1 MNQTTFWNL
10 LKENKIEIPIIQ
22 RDYAQGRDGKEYLR
36 QTFLESLKNAL
47 DKNEVLKLDFVY
59 GSTENGALQPLDG
72 QQRLTTLWILH
83 WYIAMRAGKLHEAG
97 AALKKFTYETRISS
111 REFCEELCKE
121 FHFKDYNLCKYH
133 IECKP
138 LEKCPR
144 KSIVDFI
151 TSQTWFYS
159 SWKQDPTIQSMLR
172 MLGGTQ
178 KKGKGGT
185 DIPDGIEEV
194 FGESSDFKKYWDKLE
209 SDNAPIVF
217 YYLPLKDFGLSDD
230 LYIKMN
236 ARGKQLTN
244 FENFKADLVGYI
256 QEKAEEENK
265 KWKNLASSV
274 NGIPAKLDTEWTDIF
289 WQNKTDDGR
298 IDEIYFAFLN
308 RYFLHYAIAHLDAN
322 EKSSIWKLYGN
333 ESNDSTLSYDKGFQM
348 YADIIEK
355 KLQVETSQEQNT
367 SEKNLLEKLSAL
379 YANLNKIVK
388 DDSGNDIK
396 LINDKIRSYLPA
408 WFAPFDFI
416 PQYNKNGD
424 YEVVKDSFG
433 NNLYKVTTLT
443 QPQRVV
449 FFGICRYLEECKSFD
464 EGQFK
469 RWMRVVCNLTEN
481 NAIDTID
488 AMCSRIKLINELSSH
503 CTDIYRFL
511 SDDKSEI
518 KSNAAKE
525 QLTEEI
531 EKAKQILKDNG
542 KYNGNMDELKGKT
555 WEDVI
560 IEAESYAF
568 FKGAIRFLFRNE
580 NGAWDWKDFDTK
592 WENAKEI
599 FNNGGLSEKYKKEAK
614 ANRIVLS
621 YCNRWLEQIE
631 SYAKHDKYIFAFTS
645 KVWKDNILLKN
656 MDNSLLYGYPIHQLL
671 MGKTINNQL
680 DLEVKDGDVYRKDDD
695 VYRWEAF
702 RKLVNTTIISW
713 VQNKKNSDKW
723 YVRWIYGGLSLYPS
737 SMGVVLTL
745 SKRDDILSAL
755 NGEGKIKVIG
765 EIIETEPKMLFGWD
779 IHFEYIYINKP
790 YSFRWQHWNWI
801 DMYEG
806 NKRLANDEK
815 YKDLTIDGKNIT
827 DKDSLIQELNACIE
841 KYEKLQP
848 EQPTS

>member
-1 MNQTTFWNL
+1 
-10 LKENKIEIPIIQ
+10 
-22 RDYAQGRDGKEYLR
+22 
-36 QTFLESLKNAL
+36 
-47 DKNEVLKLDFVY
+47 
-59 GSTENGALQPLDG
+59 
-72 QQRLTTLWILH
+72 
-83 WYIAMRAGKLHEAG
+83 
-97 AALKKFTYETRISS
+97 
-111 REFCEELCKE
+111 
-121 FHFKDYNLCKYH
+121 
-133 IECKP
+133 
-138 LEKCPR
+138 
-144 KSIVDFI
+144 
-151 TSQTWFYS
+151 
-159 SWKQDPTIQSMLR
+159 
-172 MLGGTQ
+172 
-178 KKGKGGT
+178 
-185 DIPDGIEEV
+185 
-194 FGESSDFKKYWDKLE
+194 
-209 SDNAPIVF
+209 
-217 YYLPLKDFGLSDD
+217 
-230 LYIKMN
+230 
-236 ARGKQLTN
+236 
-244 FENFKADLVGYI
+244 
-256 QEKAEEENK
+256 
-265 KWKNLASSV
+265 
-274 NGIPAKLDTEWTDIF
+274 
-289 WQNKTDDGR
+289 
-298 IDEIYFAFLN
+298 
-308 RYFLHYAIAHLDAN
+308 
-322 EKSSIWKLYGN
+322 
-333 ESNDSTLSYDKGFQM
+333 M
-348 YADIIEK
+348 YADIIGK

-367 SEKNLLEKLSAL
+367 PEKNLLEKLSAL
-379 YANLNKIVK
+379 FANLNKIVK

-396 LINDKIRSYLPA
+396 SINDKIRSYLPE
-408 WFAPFDFI
+408 WFSSFDFI

-599 FNNGGLSEKYKKEAK
+599 FNNGGLSEEYANEAI
-614 ANRIVLS
+614 ANRIILS
-621 YCNRWLEQIE
+621 YCNNWVKQIE
-631 SYAKHDKYIFAFTS
+631 SYSHHDKYIFSCTS

-723 YVRWIYGGLSLYPS
+723 YVRWIYGGVSLYPS

-806 NKRLANDEK
+806 DKRLANDEK
-815 YKDLTIDGKNIT
+815 YEDLKIDGESII
-827 DKDSLIQELNACIE
+827 DKDSLIQNLNACIE

>member
-10 LKENKIEIPIIQ
+10 LTENKIEIPIIQ
-22 RDYAQGRDGKEYLR
+22 RDYAQGREGKEYLR
-36 QTFLESLKNAL
+36 QTFLESLKQAL
-47 DKNEVLKLDFVY
+47 DENEVLKLDFVY
-59 GSTENGALQPLDG
+59 GSAENGALQPLDG
-72 QQRLTTLWILH
+72 QQRLTTLWLLH

-97 AALKKFTYETRISS
+97 ETLKKFTYETRISS
-111 REFCEELCKE
+111 REFCEELCKSE
-121 FHFKDYNLCKYH
+121 NFKSFDGNN
-133 IECKP
+133 
-138 LEKCPR
+138 
-144 KSIVDFI
+144 IVSYI

-178 KKGKGGT
+178 IKGKSGN

-194 FGESSDFKKYWDKLE
+194 FKDKEKENFSKYWEILK

-256 QEKAEEENK
+256 KKKAEEENE

-333 ESNDSTLSYDKGFQM
+333 ESNDSALSYDKGFQM
-348 YADIIEK
+348 YADTIEK

-416 PQYNKNGD
+416 PQYKKKDNGE
-424 YEVVKDSFG
+424 YEVGKDSFG

-464 EGQFK
+464 ERQFK

-488 AMCSRIKLINELSSH
+488 AMCSRIKLINELSCH
-503 CTDIYRFL
+503 CTDIYGFL

-531 EKAKQILKDNG
+531 AKAKQILK
-542 KYNGNMDELKGKT
+542 GNYDGNLAELEGKT

-560 IEAESYAF
+560 IEAENYAF

-580 NGAWDWKDFDTK
+580 KGEWDWKDFDTK
-592 WENAKEI
+592 WGNAKKI
-599 FNNGGLSEKYKKEAK
+599 FNDGGLSEEYADEAK
-614 ANRIVLS
+614 ANRIILS
-621 YCNRWLEQIE
+621 YCNNWVKQIE
-631 SYAKHDKYIFAFTS
+631 SYSHHDKYIFSCTS

-656 MDNSLLYGYPIHQLL
+656 MDNSPLYGYPVHQLL
-671 MGKTINNQL
+671 MGEEINNDL
-680 DLEVKDGDVYRKDDD
+680 DLEDYDK
-695 VYRWEAF
+695 YRWEAF
-702 RKLVNTTIISW
+702 GKLVNTTIISW

-723 YVRWIYGGLSLYPS
+723 YVRWVYEGFSLYPS
-737 SMGVVLTL
+737 SMGVILTL
-745 SKRDDILSAL
+745 TTRDDVLSAL
-755 NGEGKIKVIG
+755 NDEGKIKVL
-765 EIIETEPKMLFGWD
+765 EEVIETKPKMLFGWD
-779 IHFEYIYINKP
+779 IHFEYKKNKP

-806 NKRLANDEK
+806 DKRLVDDEK
-815 YKDLTIDGKNIT
+815 YKDLKIDGESIT
-827 DKDSLIQELNACIE
+827 DKDSLIQSLNACIE

>member
-1 MNQTTFWNL
+1 MSQTTFWNL

-22 RDYAQGRDGKEYLR
+22 RDYAQGREGKEYLR

-59 GSTENGALQPLDG
+59 GSAENGALQPLDG
-72 QQRLTTLWILH
+72 QQRLTTLWLLH
-83 WYIAMRAGKLHEAG
+83 WYMAMRAGKLHEAG
-97 AALKKFTYETRISS
+97 DTLKKFTYETRISS

-138 LEKCPR
+138 SEKCPR
-144 KSIVDFI
+144 KSIVDYI

-178 KKGKGGT
+178 IKGKSGN

-194 FGESSDFKKYWDKLE
+194 FKDKKKEDFSGYWDKLE

-256 QEKAEEENK
+256 KKKAEEENE

-274 NGIPAKLDTEWTDIF
+274 NGIPAKLDMEWTDIF

-308 RYFLHYAIAHLDAN
+308 RYFLYSLLQRNNLAENLQEDKIF
-322 EKSSIWKLYGN
+322 IYLYGSN
-333 ESNDSTLSYDKGFQM
+333 GNDTDLQYTSKAFEFDKFPELHSSLES
-348 YADIIEK
+348 
-355 KLQVETSQEQNT
+355 
-367 SEKNLLEKLSAL
+367 LEKTL
-379 YANLNKIVK
+379 
-388 DDSGNDIK
+388 D
-396 LINDKIRSYLPA
+396 
-408 WFAPFDFI
+408 
-416 PQYNKNGD
+416 
-424 YEVVKDSFG
+424 
-433 NNLYKVTTLT
+433 NLYKSISDENSKISSEKFSAIKEAVKAPWKKDPDDNSFCFIPEYKSNIITNLT
-443 QPQRVV
+443 QSHRVV
-449 FFGICRYLEECKSFD
+449 FFAVCKYFENKKYKEQS
-464 EGQFK
+464 FK
-469 RWMRVVCNLTEN
+469 RWMRIVWNIVEN
-481 NAIDTID
+481 SNVNNISS
-488 AMCSRIKLINELSSH
+488 MQGCMKLIKELAEESFENREDNGNEDYCIYELL
-503 CTDIYRFL
+503 CTLEDGFVE
-511 SDDKSEI
+511 KSF
-518 KSNAAKE
+518 AKE
-525 QLTEEI
+525 QLKEEI
-531 EKAKQILKDNG
+531 AKAKQILDG
-542 KYNGNMDELKGKT
+542 DQLRKYNDNKT

-560 IEAESYAF
+560 IEAENYAF

-580 NGAWDWKDFDTK
+580 KGEWDWKDFDTK
-592 WENAKEI
+592 WGNAKKI
-599 FNNGGLSEKYKKEAK
+599 FNDGGLSEEYADEAK
-614 ANRIVLS
+614 ANRIILS
-621 YCNRWLEQIE
+621 YCNNWVKQIE
-631 SYAKHDKYIFAFTS
+631 SYSHHDKYIFSCTS

-656 MDNSLLYGYPIHQLL
+656 MDNSPLYGYPVHQLL
-671 MGKTINNQL
+671 MGEEINNEL
-680 DLEVKDGDVYRKDDD
+680 YLKVKDGDLYRKDNDE
-695 VYRWEAF
+695 YRWEAF

-723 YVRWIYGGLSLYPS
+723 YVRWVYEGFSLYPS
-737 SMGVVLTL
+737 SMGVILTL
-745 SKRDDILSAL
+745 TTRDDVLSAL
-755 NGEGKIKVIG
+755 NDEGKIKVL
-765 EIIETEPKMLFGWD
+765 EEVIETKPKMLFGWD
-779 IHFEYIYINKP
+779 IHFEYKKNKP

-806 NKRLANDEK
+806 DKRLVDDEK
-815 YKDLTIDGKNIT
+815 YKDLKIDGESIT
-827 DKDSLIQELNACIE
+827 DKDSLIQSLNACIE
-841 KYEKLQP
+841 KYEKLQS

>member
-1 MNQTTFWNL
+1 M
-10 LKENKIEIPIIQ
+10 
-22 RDYAQGRDGKEYLR
+22 
-36 QTFLESLKNAL
+36 ESLKEAL
-47 DKNEVLKLDFVY
+47 DENKVLKLDFVY
-59 GSTENGALQPLDG
+59 GSTENGVLQPLDG
-72 QQRLTTLWILH
+72 QQRLTTLWLLH
-83 WYIAMRAGKLHEAG
+83 WYMAMRAEKLHEAG
-97 AALKKFTYETRISS
+97 AGLKKFTYETRISS
-111 REFCEELCKE
+111 REFCEELCKAE
-121 FHFKDYNLCKYH
+121 NFESFDGNN
-133 IECKP
+133 
-138 LEKCPR
+138 
-144 KSIVDFI
+144 IVSYI

-178 KKGKGGT
+178 IKGKSGN

-194 FGESSDFKKYWDKLE
+194 FGESSAFEKYWEKLE

-256 QEKAEEENK
+256 KKKANEDKIWEKFLHGK
-265 KWKNLASSV
+265 D
-274 NGIPAKLDTEWTDIF
+274 GIPIKLDTEWTDIF

-308 RYFLHYAIAHLDAN
+308 RYFLHYAIAHLDEN

-416 PQYNKNGD
+416 PQYKKNDDGE
-424 YEVVKDSFG
+424 YEVIKDSFG
-433 NNLYKVTTLT
+433 NNLYKVTTLN
-443 QPQRVV
+443 QSPRVV
-449 FFGICRYLEECKSFD
+449 FFGICRYLEKCESF
-464 EGQFK
+464 EVVQFK

-531 EKAKQILKDNG
+531 EKAKQILKGNYD
-542 KYNGNMDELKGKT
+542 GNMDELKGKT

-560 IEAESYAF
+560 IEAENYAF
-568 FKGAIRFLFRNE
+568 FKGAIRFLFCNE
-580 NGAWDWKDFDTK
+580 NGEWDWKDFDTK
-592 WENAKEI
+592 WKNAQRYFDKENGLYKIDSNLLRFFISQFNIENEDTNWNLFWEMVYDNEDSSWRNLLIKEKWKRPI
-599 FNNGGLSEKYKKEAK
+599 HETLISNNTKINTDYQSTFENKKRKNVQEDLVKMNLLECIASGCTLKYIKDNYLLMPYKSQVEWEKYIIGNHR
-614 ANRIVLS
+614 NRILS
-621 YCNRWLEQIE
+621 Y
-631 SYAKHDKYIFAFTS
+631 
-645 KVWKDNILLKN
+645 
-656 MDNSLLYGYPIHQLL
+656 LYG
-671 MGKTINNQL
+671 GKSYEQPYMYEKIYTDQKI
-680 DLEVKDGDVYRKDDD
+680 DGCDFF
-695 VYRWEAF
+695 W
-702 RKLVNTTIISW
+702 
-713 VQNKKNSDKW
+713 
-723 YVRWIYGGLSLYPS
+723 
-737 SMGVVLTL
+737 
-745 SKRDDILSAL
+745 
-755 NGEGKIKVIG
+755 
-765 EIIETEPKMLFGWD
+765 GWD
-779 IHFEYIYINKP
+779 IYFKYKMPSKTYDFTWYRDDFIYILN
-790 YSFRWQHWNWI
+790 
-801 DMYEG
+801 EG
-806 NKRLANDEK
+806 KSV
-815 YKDLTIDGKNIT
+815 KDKDGQDIKFSGENIT

-841 KYEKLQP
+841 KYEKLQS

>member
-1 MNQTTFWNL
+1 MSQTTFWNL

-22 RDYAQGRDGKEYLR
+22 RDYAQGREGKEYLR
-36 QTFLESLKNAL
+36 QTFLESLKEAL
-47 DKNEVLKLDFVY
+47 DENKVLKLDFVY
-59 GSTENGALQPLDG
+59 GSTENGVLQPLDG
-72 QQRLTTLWILH
+72 QQRLTTLWLLH
-83 WYIAMRAGKLHEAG
+83 WYIAMRAGKLNEAG
-97 AALKKFTYETRISS
+97 DTLKKFTYETRISS
-111 REFCEELCKE
+111 REFCEELCKAE
-121 FHFKDYNLCKYH
+121 NFESFDGNN
-133 IECKP
+133 
-138 LEKCPR
+138 
-144 KSIVDFI
+144 IVSYI
-151 TSQTWFYS
+151 TSLTWFYS

-194 FGESSDFKKYWDKLE
+194 FKDKKKEDFGKYWEKLK

-236 ARGKQLTN
+236 GRGKQLTN

-308 RYFLHYAIAHLDAN
+308 RYFLHYAIANLDAN
-322 EKSSIWKLYGN
+322 ENSPIWKLYGDK
-333 ESNDSTLSYDKGFQM
+333 SDDSALSYDNGFQM
-348 YADIIEK
+348 YADTIEK

-379 YANLNKIVK
+379 YANVKQIVDKVVK
-388 DDSGNDIK
+388 DQTCNDIQS
-396 LINDKIRSYLPA
+396 INDKIRSYLPE
-408 WFAPFDFI
+408 WFSPFDFI
-416 PQYNKNGD
+416 PQYKKDKGK
-424 YEVVKDSFG
+424 YEVSKDSFG
-433 NNLYKVTTLT
+433 NNLYKVTTLN
-443 QPQRVV
+443 QSPRVV
-449 FFGICRYLEECKSFD
+449 FFGICRYLEESGSFD
-464 EGQFK
+464 ERQFK

-481 NAIDTID
+481 NTVDTID
-488 AMCSRIKLINELSSH
+488 AMRSRIKLINELSCH
-503 CTDIYRFL
+503 CTDIYGFL
-511 SDDKSEI
+511 SDETSEI
-518 KSNAAKE
+518 KSDAAKE
-525 QLTEEI
+525 QLVEEI
-531 EKAKQILKDNG
+531 AKAKQILK
-542 KYNGNMDELKGKT
+542 GNYDGNLAELKGKT

-560 IEAESYAF
+560 IEAENYAF

-599 FNNGGLSEKYKKEAK
+599 FNNGGLSEEYADEAK

-815 YKDLTIDGKNIT
+815 YEDLTIDGKNIT
-827 DKDSLIQELNACIE
+827 DKNSLIQELNACIE
-841 KYEKLQP
+841 KYEKLQS
-848 EQPTS
+848 EQSTS